1 MGGSP
6 IVVLYEAETEGKSR
20 IFPVVAVGT
29 KYRRNT
35 KILIGTDI
43 QLVAWDDRAIP
54 GVIVMALIV
63 TSAPTDQLSFEVKK
77 PSGETMPFGL
87 AEMAYIDIS
96 CHLSA
101 PYDDG
106 KHEHLPS

>member
-1 MGGSP
+1 MKQAGSRARGVPKPQGMGGSP

-43 QLVAWDDRAIP
+43 QFVAWGDRAIP
-54 GVIVMALIV
+54 WSDRDG
-63 TSAPTDQLSFEVKK
+63 
-77 PSGETMPFGL
+77 
-87 AEMAYIDIS
+87 AYR
-96 CHLSA
+96 H
-101 PYDDG
+101 
-106 KHEHLPS
+106 